1 MDELEEVPPG
11 STASL
16 PALRAQFS
24 HRRQDRLA
32 DVTRVIASTALTYH
46 RIAVDRADNLPSQGP
61 ALLLPKHHAYRDIII
76 EGVVLHRI
84 TRRYATY
91 VMKTGLF
98 GLLGLLGGV
107 KIVRPKDI
115 RRLKDRQVRR
125 ERIRW
130 AREANRRTMDYLSW
144 IYAMGEV
151 VISHPEGMRYQNTMG
166 PLQKEIIE
174 HLIQVEQMH
183 GLRIPI
189 IPIGLE
195 YESYGRPR
203 SWVHF
208 RVGEPFFAGDSG
220 DTLALM
226 GIIDERIRTL
236 SGL

>member
-1 MDELEEVPPG
+1 MDELEGTPG
-11 STASL
+11 SV
-16 PALRAQFS
+16 PALRAQFK
-24 HRRQDRLA
+24 HRRKDRLA
-32 DVTRVIASTALTYH
+32 DVARVAASTALTYH
-46 RIAVDRADNLPSQGP
+46 RIAVDRAERLPTQGP
-61 ALLLPKHHAYRDIII
+61 ALLLPKHHAYRDILI
-76 EGVVLHRI
+76 EGVVLHRV
-84 TRRYATY
+84 THRYATY

-98 GLLGLLGGV
+98 GVLGLLGGV

-115 RRLKDRQVRR
+115 RRLKDREARR

-130 AREANRRTMDYLSW
+130 AREANQGTMEYLSW
-144 IYAMGEV
+144 LYVMGEM

-174 HLIQVEQMH
+174 HLIQVENTH

-203 SWVHF
+203 SWVHV
-208 RVGEPFFAGDSG
+208 RVGEPFFAADVE
-220 DTLALM
+220 DILELM
-226 GIIDERIRTL
+226 GIVNERIRTL